1 MRLIWHRFLQSL
13 TPGVRTAL
21 IVLAAAYLA
30 QIVGLWS
37 SAYNLSAWL
46 ALSGPGFWHGRVWSL
61 ITFILAPAG
70 ILDLL
75 FNGMMIA
82 CLGPLIERAWSR
94 GEFWSYC
101 LITATGA
108 GLVKVALQPSNP
120 APLTGV
126 GPVVFGL
133 LAAWARLYGQEEI
146 KLGLIWQTTARRAAL
161 LLAAIAFVMMAVS
174 TGLVGATITLSG
186 GLVGWLYLS
195 LRWKVNLARRSRPVT
210 SERMS
215 RLEL

>member
-94 GEFWSYC
+94 GELWSYC

-108 GLVKVALQPSNP
+108 GLAKVVLQPSNP
-120 APLTGV
+120 ALLIGAAPM
-126 GPVVFGL
+126 VFGL
-133 LAAWARLYGQEEI
+133 LAAWARLYGREEI

-161 LLAAIAFVMMAVS
+161 LLGAITFLLMAIS
-174 TGLVGATITLSG
+174 AGLVVAMVTLSG
-186 GLVGWLYLS
+186 GLVGWIYLS
-195 LRWKVNLARRSRPVT
+195 LRWKVNLARGSRTMT

>member
-1 MRLIWHRFLQSL
+1 MRLIGHRFLSSL
-13 TPGVRTAL
+13 TPGVRT
-21 IVLAAAYLA
+21 VLVVLVAAYLT
-30 QIVGLWS
+30 QVIGRWS

-46 ALSGPGFWHGRVWSL
+46 ALSGPLFWHGRVWL
-61 ITFILAPAG
+61 VFTYVLLPAG

-75 FNGMMIA
+75 FNGMIIA

-101 LITATGA
+101 LITASGA

-120 APLTGV
+120 SLLIGA
-126 GPVVFGL
+126 GPVIFGL
-133 LAAWARLYGQEEI
+133 LAAWARLYGREEI
-146 KLGLIWQTTARRAAL
+146 RLGLIWQTTARQAAL
-161 LLAAIAFVMMAVS
+161 VLAAIAFLIMLA
-174 TGLVGATITLSG
+174 TAGLVVAVVTLSG
-186 GLVGWLYLS
+186 GLVGWFYLS
-195 LRWKVNLARRSRPVT
+195 LRWKLNLARRSRPVT

>member
-1 MRLIWHRFLQSL
+1 MRLIGHRFLSSL
-13 TPGVRTAL
+13 TLGVRT
-21 IVLAAAYLA
+21 VLVVLVAAYLT
-30 QIVGLWS
+30 QVIGRWS

-46 ALSGPGFWHGRVWSL
+46 ALSGPLFWHGRVWL
-61 ITFILAPAG
+61 VITYVLLPAG

-75 FNGMMIA
+75 FNGMIIA
-82 CLGPLIERAWSR
+82 SLGPLIERTWSR

-120 APLTGV
+120 SLLIGA
-126 GPVVFGL
+126 GPVIFGL
-133 LAAWARLYGQEEI
+133 LAAWARLYGREEI
-146 KLGLIWQTTARRAAL
+146 RLGLIWQTTARQAAL
-161 LLAAIAFVMMAVS
+161 VLAAIAFLIMLA
-174 TGLVGATITLSG
+174 TAGLVVAVVTLSG
-186 GLVGWLYLS
+186 GLVGWFYLS
-195 LRWKVNLARRSRPVT
+195 LRWKLNLARRSRPVT

>member
-13 TPGVRTAL
+13 TTGVRATL
-21 IVLAAAYLA
+21 FVLAMAYLA
-30 QIVGLWS
+30 EVIGLWS
-37 SAYNLSAWL
+37 STYSLSAWL
-46 ALSGPGFWHGRVWSL
+46 ALSGPVFWHGRVWSVV
-61 ITFILAPAG
+61 TFVLLPAG

-108 GLVKVALQPSNP
+108 GLAKVVLQPSNP
-120 APLTGV
+120 ALLIGAAPM
-126 GPVVFGL
+126 VFGL
-133 LAAWARLYGQEEI
+133 LAAWARLYGREEI

-161 LLAAIAFVMMAVS
+161 LLGAITFLLMAIS
-174 TGLVGATITLSG
+174 AGLVIAMVTLSG
-186 GLVGWLYLS
+186 GLVGWIYLS
-195 LRWKVNLARRSRPVT
+195 LRWKVNLARGSRTMT